1 MTGNQYSAA
10 WRNVMQSMF
19 DRQAVITQNDKGF
32 FLGLERVDPRTVRS
46 LERLGHVD
54 KLPGLPVWKLSEK
67 GAGYVARN
75 GNRAPYGSGGKNG
88 NGNGDSPTAAA
99 DVAESIALGKAQH
112 TALSAAI
119 DALAAAVSEQN
130 ATLRYIRTE
139 LALLNAR
146 ALEID
151 KGVEGVKL
159 AVITGTSATGA
170 LSNGIQRTTDAV
182 LRLVKAWEAE

>member
-54 KLPGLPVWKLSEK
+54 KLPGLPVWKLSTK

-88 NGNGDSPTAAA
+88 NGDSPTAAAAA

-130 ATLRYIRTE
+130 GTLSHIRTGQDKMGRVLADMAVE
-139 LALLNAR
+139 IAEGNALLA
-146 ALEID
+146 
-151 KGVEGVKL
+151 
-159 AVITGTSATGA
+159 
-170 LSNGIQRTTDAV
+170 
-182 LRLVKAWEAE
+182 RLVKAWEAE